1 MKVMEKETAFL
12 LILKV
17 HHLQSDMDVK
27 LDILQMDTD
36 NVYLNKLSLNV
47 LKDSI
52 KINKEFVFCLQLHAH
67 MVIDLMEMENV
78 YQLILKLYVLKV
90 I

>member
-1 MKVMEKETAFL
+1 MKVMEKETVFL

-17 HHLQSDMDVK
+17 HHLQLDMDVK

-36 NVYLNKLSLNV
+36 NVYSKKLSLNV

-52 KINKEFVFCLQLHAH
+52 KINKEFVFCLQLHAQ
-67 MVIDLMEMENV
+67 MVISHGTENV
-78 YQLILKLYVLKV
+78 YKWAFKLYVLQV